1 MLHLIQRLDSSVV
14 DQIAAGEVVERPA
27 HLVKELIENSLD
39 AGARSIEVQFAEG
52 GLYVSVKDNGRG
64 ISPKELSLALSRHAT
79 SKIRQSSDLFSIQT
93 YGFRGEALAS
103 IAGVSCLTLRSK
115 SQSADQ
121 AYSVK
126 SQFGQTLKVEATG
139 GEAGTTV
146 IVDRLF
152 ENVPARLRFLKSEAV
167 ENLAIKNVITA
178 QALSHPE
185 VSFRVIHKGRLLFFW
200 PAVSSYLKR
209 AEMILSGP
217 LHHHICE
224 KSPWSVEVILA
235 PPNRTAK
242 SSKKMWFFV
251 NGRSVDDKIL
261 YGAVMSAH
269 RNLLMHGEYP
279 IVVLH
284 VTSPPPPK
292 WMSIFIRQK
301 PTFVFYLNHVFLNW
315 CRGRFGNYWRKPP
328 WLDLLHSE
336 SSSGQSPEMPLT
348 KGSEVK
354 PTQASFNAIFD
365 KRKKA
370 STKGL
375 TALSSL
381 KDQAFLK
388 QSLNTVQRG
397 DSDTSAQA
405 SGIEKKSP
413 GVLDPS
419 SMKSEQLTSEV
430 LKNNFSSLKVL
441 AQAHRTYLVTESSRS
456 IILVDQHAAHERILF
471 EKFMGQLK
479 NKKLEKQ
486 KHLIPFKIDLDPAEV
501 SAVLSMK
508 SSFQSLGIDLKSN
521 KPTEIS
527 VITSPSF
534 IKEKAISTAIQQ
546 LAEGHIHHGEDFTM
560 EKVVSEI
567 AATFACHSAIRA
579 GQTLSISEMESL
591 LSQMDEFS
599 FSSFCPHGRPVF
611 VEYPFSRIEREFG
624 RTC

>member
-284 VTSPPPPK
+284 VTSPPAEVDVNIHPTK
-292 WMSIFIRQK
+292 THIRFLSQSR
-301 PTFVFYLNHVFLNW
+301 VFKLVQGAVRELLE
-315 CRGRFGNYWRKPP
+315 KAP

-365 KRKKA
+365 KKRTTA
-370 STKGL
+370 TKGL
-375 TALSSL
+375 TTLSSL

-388 QSLNTVQRG
+388 QSLNAVQRG

-405 SGIEKKSP
+405 SGLEKKSP

-479 NKKLEKQ
+479 SKKLEKQ

-624 RTC
+624 RIC